1 MRGCCTAIHRCA
13 YGRGRK
19 SRAIFR
25 SRIHWIIGLLFH
37 LVPRQG
43 LCTQLMLADAVTIQQ
58 YSEAEGS
65 PAVSANA
72 FRCLDESLQGHCLP
86 GSY

>member
-13 YGRGRK
+13 KVAKVAQSFGQE
-19 SRAIFR
+19 S
-25 SRIHWIIGLLFH
+25 IGLLDYCSTSF
-37 LVPRQG
+37 LVNSRA
-43 LCTQLMLADAVTIQQ
+43 LHKADAVTIQQ

-65 PAVSANA
+65 RAVSANA

>member
-1 MRGCCTAIHRCA
+1 MQGCCTAIHRCA
-13 YGRGRK
+13 YGPWSQK
-19 SRAIFR
+19 SRNLSVKNPLDYWTIVPPR
-25 SRIHWIIGLLFH
+25 SSSRALH
-37 LVPRQG
+37 
-43 LCTQLMLADAVTIQQ
+43 TADAVTIQQ

-65 PAVSANA
+65 PAASANA